1 MTKAQMAEK
10 IKHMAHGIEKHR
22 KIEKEYHIK
31 MHQLQDQI
39 ERLEYRLNCAKEGR
53 KFWRAEA
60 KRLGTNYNY
69 HAEALREEGRF
80 VKVYTR

>member
-10 IKHMAHGIEKHR
+10 IKHMAHGIEKYR
-22 KIEKEYHIK
+22 AQERELKDEVK
-31 MHQLQDQI
+31 
-39 ERLEYRLNCAKEGR
+39 RLEYRLNCAKEGR
-53 KFWRAEA
+53 KFWRTEA
-60 KRLGTNYNY
+60 KRLGTGYNY

>member
-10 IKHMAHGIEKHR
+10 IRQMTEGIRKYRVREADMADE
-22 KIEKEYHIK
+22 IK
-31 MHQLQDQI
+31 
-39 ERLEYRLNCAKEGR
+39 RLEYRLNCAKEGR

-60 KRLGTNYNY
+60 KRLGTNYNS

-80 VKVYTR
+80 VKVYAR

>member
-10 IKHMAHGIEKHR
+10 IKHMAHGIDKHR
-22 KIEKEYHIK
+22 AQERELKNEIK
-31 MHQLQDQI
+31 
-39 ERLEYRLNCAKEGR
+39 RLKYRLNCAKEGR

-60 KRLGTNYNY
+60 KKLGTNYNY

>member
-1 MTKAQMAEK
+1 MTKQVNPYSLWGKIGRMKQDVTTLQNELETLRAENK
-10 IKHMAHGIEKHR
+10 YIR
-22 KIEKEYHIK
+22 
-31 MHQLQDQI
+31 
-39 ERLEYRLNCAKEGR
+39 YRHELAREGR

-60 KRLGTNYNY
+60 KRLGTDYNY